1 MPGFPRRSI
10 LTTRIVAISSRSRG
24 SDRCRIVATDAIN
37 TMLTR
42 RNRRTAGADLKR
54 RNTMSFTSRTGIK
67 VLIVVASVGAAGIV
81 AERHLAASPSP
92 VNSTKA
98 ESPPRVEVVHP
109 RRATVAKRL
118 QTNATLEAFE
128 ESDLFAKVSGYLS
141 DVRVDIGDHVKAG
154 QVLAVIDIP
163 EMEQE
168 LAEAKAQL
176 ESKQSSL
183 EIARRQLDHFKA
195 NVMLQNALLKRRE
208 ELGAAGHFISDRTLD
223 EVRANAEIAKADL
236 GVAEANRALAANE
249 VDVAAATV
257 EKIKALLAYTQI
269 VAPFDGVVSRRQV
282 NRGDL
287 VQAAT
292 ATRTTPS
299 AGSLFTVQR
308 IDTIRVFCD
317 VPEDDVPHLH
327 VGDPAIVRPS
337 GFDGKPF
344 IGKVTR
350 FSLRL
355 DPETRNM
362 RTEIDLPN
370 PRERLYPGTYAVVSL
385 EMNRRPDVLT
395 VPATAVGSDGD
406 GNFVYT
412 ITDHRIT
419 RLAVKTGLT
428 DNGRI
433 EVIEGLSE
441 ETLVVA
447 STKGAPPLRTAVQ
460 PQMARENS

>member
-1 MPGFPRRSI
+1 MIF
-10 LTTRIVAISSRSRG
+10 
-24 SDRCRIVATDAIN
+24 
-37 TMLTR
+37 M
-42 RNRRTAGADLKR
+42 
-54 RNTMSFTSRTGIK
+54 SRTGIT
-67 VLIVVASVGAAGIV
+67 VLMVVVGVGAGGIV
-81 AERHLAASPSP
+81 TERHTAASPSP
-92 VNSTKA
+92 VNLTR
-98 ESPPRVEVVHP
+98 EDSPPRVEVVRP
-109 RRATVAKRL
+109 RRVTVAQSL

-128 ESDLFAKVSGYLS
+128 ETDLFAKVSGYLS

-154 QVLAVIDIP
+154 QVLAVIDVP

-176 ESKQSSL
+176 ESKQTSL
-183 EIARRQLDHFKA
+183 EIARRQLDHFRA
-195 NVMLQNALLKRRE
+195 NVKLQNELLRRRE
-208 ELGAAGHFISDRTLD
+208 ELSAGQGWISDRTLD
-223 EVRANAEIAKADL
+223 EVRANAEMAKADL
-236 GVAEANRALAANE
+236 SVAEANGDLAANQI
-249 VDVAAATV
+249 DVAGAAV
-257 EKIKALLAYTQI
+257 EKIKTLLAYTQI
-269 VAPFDGVVSRRQV
+269 VAPFDGVVARRLV

-317 VPEDDVPHLH
+317 VPENDVPHLH
-327 VGDPAIVRPS
+327 IGDPAIVKPS
-337 GFDGKPF
+337 GFDGKRF

-370 PRERLYPGTYAVVSL
+370 PDERLYPGTYADVSL
-385 EMNRRPDVLT
+385 EMNQRPDALT
-395 VPATAVGSDGD
+395 VPAAAMGSDSD

-412 ITDHRIT
+412 ITDNRIT

-433 EVIEGLSE
+433 EVTAGLSD

-447 STKGAPPLRTAVQ
+447 STQGTPPLTTAVQ
-460 PQMARENS
+460 PRMVRENP

>member
-1 MPGFPRRSI
+1 M
-10 LTTRIVAISSRSRG
+10 
-24 SDRCRIVATDAIN
+24 N
-37 TMLTR
+37 
-42 RNRRTAGADLKR
+42 
-54 RNTMSFTSRTGIK
+54 FTSRTRIK
-67 VLIVVASVGAAGIV
+67 VWVVVVMVGLGAGGIV
-81 AERHLAASPSP
+81 ADGRMAASRSP

-98 ESPPRVEVVHP
+98 DNPPRVELVRP
-109 RRATVAKRL
+109 RRVTVSQRL

-128 ESDLFAKVSGYLS
+128 EADLFAKVAGYLS

-154 QVLAVIDIP
+154 EVLAVIDVP
-163 EMEQE
+163 EMNDE

-176 ESKQSSL
+176 ESKKSSL
-183 EIARRQLDHFKA
+183 ESARRQLDHNKA
-195 NVMLQNALLKRRE
+195 EGALQNALAKDRE
-208 ELGAAGHFISDRTLD
+208 QLGEGRGFISDRTLD
-223 EVRANAEIAKADL
+223 QVHANLDIAKADL
-236 GVAEANRALAANE
+236 GVAEANRDLAANQ

-257 EKIKALLAYTQI
+257 EKIKTLLAYTQI
-269 VAPFDGVVSRRQV
+269 VAPFDGVVTRRQV

-317 VPEDDVPHLH
+317 VPENDVPQLH
-327 VGDPAIVRPS
+327 VGDPAIVKPS

-370 PRERLYPGTYAVVSL
+370 PKEQLYPGAYAEVSL
-385 EMNRRPDVLT
+385 EMNQRPDWLT
-395 VPATAVGSDGD
+395 VPKSPVGSDTD

-412 ITDHRIT
+412 ITDNRIT

-433 EVIEGLSE
+433 EVIAGLPE
-441 ETLVVA
+441 DTPVVA
-447 STKGAPPLRTAVQ
+447 STKGVPPPKTAVQ
-460 PQMARENS
+460 PQMVRQGS

>member
-1 MPGFPRRSI
+1 MPRGGT
-10 LTTRIVAISSRSRG
+10 LWRIE
-24 SDRCRIVATDAIN
+24 D
-37 TMLTR
+37 
-42 RNRRTAGADLKR
+42 
-54 RNTMSFTSRTGIK
+54 TSPIGIK
-67 VLIVVASVGAAGIV
+67 PPLRSAALPSSADAPWVVAVGLGAGGIVV
-81 AERHLAASPSP
+81 EPHLAASPSP

-98 ESPPRVEVVHP
+98 DSVPRVEVVRP
-109 RRATVAKRL
+109 RRVTVAQRL

-128 ESDLFAKVSGYLS
+128 EADLFAKVSGYLS

-154 QVLAVIDIP
+154 QVLAVIDVP

-183 EIARRQLDHFKA
+183 ESARLQLDHYKA
-195 NVMLQNALLKRRE
+195 NITLQNALLRRRE

-223 EVRANAEIAKADL
+223 EVRAAAEIAQADL
-236 GVAEANRALAANE
+236 RVAEANRALAANQ
-249 VDVAAATV
+249 VDVGAATV
-257 EKIKALLAYTQI
+257 EKIKTLLDYTQI
-269 VAPFDGVVSRRQV
+269 LAPFDGVVARRLV

-317 VPEDDVPHLH
+317 VPENDVPHLH
-327 VGDPAIVRPS
+327 IGDPAVVKPS
-337 GFDGKPF
+337 GFDGKSF
-344 IGKVTR
+344 VGKVTR

-362 RTEIDLPN
+362 RTEIDLSN
-370 PRERLYPGTYAVVSL
+370 PQERLYPGTYAEVSL
-385 EMNRRPDVLT
+385 EMNRRPDALT
-395 VPATAVGSDGD
+395 VPTAAVDSDGE
-406 GNFVYT
+406 GTFVYT
-412 ITDHRIT
+412 ISNDRIAH
-419 RLAVKTGLT
+419 LAVTTGLT

-433 EVIEGLSE
+433 EVTAGLSE
-441 ETLVVA
+441 ETSVVA
-447 STKGAPPLRTAVQ
+447 NIKGAPPLTTAVR
-460 PQMARENS
+460 PQMVRENS

>member
-1 MPGFPRRSI
+1 M
-10 LTTRIVAISSRSRG
+10 
-24 SDRCRIVATDAIN
+24 N
-37 TMLTR
+37 
-42 RNRRTAGADLKR
+42 
-54 RNTMSFTSRTGIK
+54 FTSRTGIK
-67 VLIVVASVGAAGIV
+67 VLVVAAVALGAGGIV

-92 VNSTKA
+92 VNSRKA
-98 ESPPRVEVVHP
+98 DSLPRVEVVRP
-109 RRATVAKRL
+109 RRVTVAQRL

-128 ESDLFAKVSGYLS
+128 EADLFAKVSGYLS

-154 QVLAVIDIP
+154 QVLAVIDVP
-163 EMEQE
+163 EMEKE

-176 ESKQSSL
+176 ESKRSSL
-183 EIARRQLDHFKA
+183 ERARRQLDHHKA
-195 NVMLQNALLKRRE
+195 NITLQEALLRRRE
-208 ELGAAGHFISDRTLD
+208 ELGSAGHFISDRVLD

-236 GVAEANRALAANE
+236 SVAEANRALAANQ

-257 EKIKALLAYTQI
+257 EKIKTLLAYTQI
-269 VAPFDGVVSRRQV
+269 VAPFDGVVARRLV

-327 VGDPAIVRPS
+327 IGDPAIVKPS
-337 GFDGKPF
+337 GFDGESF
-344 IGKVTR
+344 FGKVTR

-362 RTEIDLPN
+362 RTEIDLSN
-370 PRERLYPGTYAVVSL
+370 PEERLYPGMYAEVSL
-385 EMNRRPDVLT
+385 ETNGHPDALT
-395 VPATAVGSDGD
+395 IPAAAVGSDGD
-406 GNFVYT
+406 GNFAYT
-412 ITDHRIT
+412 ITDNRIT
-419 RLAVKTGLT
+419 RLAIKIGLT

-433 EVIEGLSE
+433 EVTAGLSE
-441 ETLVVA
+441 KTPVVA
-447 STKGAPPLRTAVQ
+447 TVKGVPPPGTAVQ
-460 PQMARENS
+460 PPMVSENS